1 VAAIVGL
8 ALVAAAFW
16 TIRRRA
22 HLTTAAHVLPTR
34 VRVEVALMA
43 GLLATATTALV
54 LNLALY
60 LLAAFDQ
67 PAPVLALAELG
78 QALGRRVG
86 ARPLVVLA
94 GGMTLYAALA
104 LLWAVVYAYAERWLP
119 RPDWL
124 GGLLF
129 ALLPLAVS
137 LLVVLPLLGAG
148 VAGLGLGVGLMPI
161 AGEVTRHAIWGWA
174 LAVSYT
180 LLSRARAAPPTPQS
194 PDPTPA
200 ATPPTEPPAP
210 EPGPR
215 PQAGIRA
222 GMP

>member
-1 VAAIVGL
+1 
-8 ALVAAAFW
+8 
-16 TIRRRA
+16 
-22 HLTTAAHVLPTR
+22 
-34 VRVEVALMA
+34 MA

-60 LLAAFDQ
+60 LLAALDQ
-67 PAPVLALAELG
+67 PAPVLALVELG

-104 LLWAVVYAYAERWLP
+104 LLWAVVYAYVERWLP

-148 VAGLGLGVGLMPI
+148 MVGLGLGVGLMPI

-180 LLSRARAAPPTPQS
+180 LLSRARAAPPAS
-194 PDPTPA
+194 HRPDRGKSTPA
-200 ATPPTEPPAP
+200 ATPAPAGA
-210 EPGPR
+210 PG
-215 PQAGIRA
+215 A
-222 GMP
+222 